1 MAGAPPLRLL
11 FLLSLAPLLAAAAA
25 AKAKASPRLSPNYY
39 RHSCPRVE
47 RIVSDVIAAKQR
59 ANPSTAAGTLRLF
72 FHDCFVNGCDAS
84 VLISPLSTSSS
95 TPPERAAEINLSL
108 PGDAFDAVTRAKA
121 ALESACPGVVSCAD
135 ILALAARDL
144 VGILGGP
151 RFPVA
156 LGRRDSRR
164 SDARDVEGNL
174 PRTNMSARAMA
185 RLFASKGI
193 TAREMV
199 ALAGAHTVGFSHCGE
214 FAHRIYGYRGSAG
227 AGGAAG
233 GGDHD
238 PRLNPEFARALQ
250 RSCAGYRSDPTVSI
264 FNDIVTPRDF
274 DEAYYKNLP
283 RGLGLLASDAALWE
297 YPPTRVFAER
307 YAGNRTAFFED
318 FAAAMQRLGAVGV
331 KTGRQGVVRRRC
343 DALD

>member
-1 MAGAPPLRLL
+1 MGTPLRRRHT
-11 FLLSLAPLLAAAAA
+11 FSLAVLLLLAAAAQA
-25 AKAKASPRLSPNYY
+25 ARPRLSPNYY
-39 RHSCPRVE
+39 RHSCPRAE

-59 ANPSTAAGTLRLF
+59 TNPSTAAGTLRLF
-72 FHDCFVNGCDAS
+72 FHDCFVSGCDAS
-84 VLISPLSTSSS
+84 VLVSPLSSS

-108 PGDAFDAVTRAKA
+108 PGDAFDAVDRAKA
-121 ALESACPGVVSCAD
+121 ALEAACPGVVSCAD
-135 ILALAARDL
+135 VLALAARDL
-144 VGILGGP
+144 VAILGGP

-174 PRTNMSARAMA
+174 PRTNMSARAMV

-193 TAREMV
+193 TVRENV
-199 ALAGAHTVGFSHCGE
+199 ALAGAHTVGFSHCAE
-214 FAHRIYGYRGSAG
+214 FAGRLYGFRGARDG
-227 AGGAAG
+227 Y
-233 GGDHD
+233 D
-238 PRLNPEFARALQ
+238 PRLNPEFARALR

-264 FNDIVTPRDF
+264 FNDVVTPRHF

-297 YPPTRVFAER
+297 YPPTRVFVQR
-307 YAGNRTAFFED
+307 YAQNRTAFFED

-331 KTGRQGVVRRRC
+331 KTGRQGVIRRRC

>member
-1 MAGAPPLRLL
+1 MAGAPRLRRRR
-11 FLLSLAPLLAAAAA
+11 LLSLALLLTAAASCAA
-25 AKAKASPRLSPNYY
+25 AKASPRLSPNYY
-39 RHSCPRVE
+39 RHTCPHVE

-84 VLISPLSTSSS
+84 VLVSPLSSDAT
-95 TPPERAAEINLSL
+95 PERAAEINLSL
-108 PGDAFDAVTRAKA
+108 PGDAFDAVARAKA

-135 ILALAARDL
+135 VLALAARDL
-144 VGILGGP
+144 VAILGGP

-214 FAHRIYGYRGSAG
+214 FAHRIYGYRGGAG
-227 AGGAAG
+227 AGEG
-233 GGDHD
+233 HD

>member
-1 MAGAPPLRLL
+1 
-11 FLLSLAPLLAAAAA
+11 
-25 AKAKASPRLSPNYY
+25 
-39 RHSCPRVE
+39 
-47 RIVSDVIAAKQR
+47 VSDVIAAKQL

-72 FHDCFVNGCDAS
+72 FHDCFVSGCDAS
-84 VLISPLSTSSS
+84 VLVSPLSST

-108 PGDAFDAVTRAKA
+108 PGDAFDAVDRAKA
-121 ALESACPGVVSCAD
+121 ALEAACPGVVSCAD
-135 ILALAARDL
+135 VLALAARDL
-144 VGILGGP
+144 VAILGGP

-174 PRTNMSARAMA
+174 PRTNMSARAMV

-193 TAREMV
+193 TVRENV
-199 ALAGAHTVGFSHCGE
+199 ALAGAHTVGFSHCAE
-214 FAHRIYGYRGSAG
+214 FAGRLYGFRGARDG
-227 AGGAAG
+227 Y
-233 GGDHD
+233 D
-238 PRLNPEFARALQ
+238 PRLNPEFARALR

-264 FNDIVTPRDF
+264 FNDVVTPRDF
-274 DEAYYKNLP
+274 DETYYKNLP

-297 YPPTRVFAER
+297 YPPTRVFVQR
-307 YAGNRTAFFED
+307 YAQNRTAFFED

-331 KTGRQGVVRRRC
+331 KTGRQGVIRRRC

>member
-1 MAGAPPLRLL
+1 MGTMLRRRGLFSIALVLL
-11 FLLSLAPLLAAAAA
+11 LLLAAAGSCAA
-25 AKAKASPRLSPNYY
+25 AARLSPNYY
-39 RHSCPRVE
+39 RRSCPRVE
-47 RIVSDVIAAKQR
+47 RIVADVIAAKQR

-84 VLISPLSTSSS
+84 VLVSPLSSDSS
-95 TPPERAAEINLSL
+95 PERAAEINLSL
-108 PGDAFDAVTRAKA
+108 PGDAFDAVDRAKA
-121 ALESACPGVVSCAD
+121 ALEAACPGTVSCAD

-156 LGRRDSRR
+156 LGRRDSLR

-174 PRTNMSARAMA
+174 PRTNMSARAMV
-185 RLFASKGI
+185 RLFASKGLSP
-193 TAREMV
+193 REMV
-199 ALAGAHTVGFSHCGE
+199 ALAGAHTVGFSHCAE
-214 FAHRIYGYRGSAG
+214 FAHRLYGFKSADG
-227 AGGAAG
+227 Y
-233 GGDHD
+233 D
-238 PRLNPEFARALQ
+238 PRLNPEFALALQ

-264 FNDIVTPRDF
+264 FNDVVTPRDF

-283 RGLGLLASDAALWE
+283 HGLGLLASDAALWE
-297 YPPTRVFAER
+297 YPPTRVFVQR

-318 FAAAMQRLGAVGV
+318 FAAAMQRLGSVGV
-331 KTGRQGVVRRRC
+331 KTGWQGGVRRRC

>member
-1 MAGAPPLRLL
+1 MGAPLLRRRLL
-11 FLLSLAPLLAAAAA
+11 LLSLALLAAASASSAA
-25 AKAKASPRLSPNYY
+25 AAAPRLSPNYY

-84 VLISPLSTSSS
+84 VLVSPLSSS
-95 TPPERAAEINLSL
+95 TAPERAAEINLSL
-108 PGDAFDAVTRAKA
+108 PGDAFDAVGRAKA
-121 ALESACPGVVSCAD
+121 ALEAACPGVVSCAD
-135 ILALAARDL
+135 VLALAARDL
-144 VGILGGP
+144 VAILGGP

-156 LGRRDSRR
+156 LGRRDSAR

-174 PRTNMSARAMA
+174 PRTNMSARAMV
-185 RLFASKGI
+185 RLFAGKGL
-193 TAREMV
+193 TPREMV
-199 ALAGAHTVGFSHCGE
+199 ALAGAHTVGFSHCAE
-214 FAHRIYGYRGSAG
+214 FAHRIYGYRGAGGAG
-227 AGGAAG
+227 AG
-233 GGDHD
+233 HD

-250 RSCAGYRSDPTVSI
+250 RSCAGYQTDPTVSI

-274 DEAYYKNLP
+274 DENYYKNLP
-283 RGLGLLASDAALWE
+283 HGLGLLASDAAIWE
-297 YPPTRVFAER
+297 YPPTRVFAQR
-307 YAGNRTAFFED
+307 YAANRTAFFED

-331 KTGRQGVVRRRC
+331 KTSRQGVVRRRC

>member
-1 MAGAPPLRLL
+1 MGAPPLLRLL
-11 FLLSLAPLLAAAAA
+11 LLLLSLALLAAACCAAAAA
-25 AKAKASPRLSPNYY
+25 AAPRLSPNYY

-84 VLISPLSTSSS
+84 VLVSPLSSSSS

-108 PGDAFDAVTRAKA
+108 PGDAFDAVARAKA

-135 ILALAARDL
+135 VLALAARDL
-144 VGILGGP
+144 VAILGGP

-156 LGRRDSRR
+156 LGRRDSTR

-174 PRTNMSARAMA
+174 PRTNMSARAMV
-185 RLFASKGI
+185 RLFAGKGLS
-193 TAREMV
+193 AREMV
-199 ALAGAHTVGFSHCGE
+199 ALAGAHTVGFSHCAE
-214 FAHRIYGYRGSAG
+214 FAHRIYGYRGAG
-227 AGGAAG
+227 AG
-233 GGDHD
+233 HD

-250 RSCAGYRSDPTVSI
+250 QSCAGYRTDPTVSI
-264 FNDIVTPRDF
+264 FNDIVTPGVF

-283 RGLGLLASDAALWE
+283 HGLGLLASDAAIWE
-297 YPPTRVFAER
+297 YPPTRVFAQR
-307 YAGNRTAFFED
+307 YADNRTAFFED

>member
-1 MAGAPPLRLL
+1 MGLPLRRRLL
-11 FLLSLAPLLAAAAA
+11 LLPLALLATAACAAAAA
-25 AKAKASPRLSPNYY
+25 PRLSPNYY
-39 RHSCPRVE
+39 RRSCPRVE

-84 VLISPLSTSSS
+84 VLVSPLSLSSGA
-95 TPPERAAEINLSL
+95 PPERAAEINLSL
-108 PGDAFDAVTRAKA
+108 PGDAFDAVVRAKA
-121 ALESACPGVVSCAD
+121 ALEAACPGVVSCAD

-174 PRTNMSARAMA
+174 ARTNMSARAMV
-185 RLFASKGI
+185 RLFAGKGL
-193 TAREMV
+193 TPREMV

-214 FAHRIYGYRGSAG
+214 FAHRIYGYRG
-227 AGGAAG
+227 AGGLG
-233 GGDHD
+233 HD

-283 RGLGLLASDAALWE
+283 HGLGLLASDAALWE

-318 FAAAMQRLGAVGV
+318 FASAMQRLGAVGV

>member
-1 MAGAPPLRLL
+1 MTGAPPLRRCL
-11 FLLSLAPLLAAAAA
+11 LLSLALLAAA
-25 AKAKASPRLSPNYY
+25 AKASPRLSPNYY

-84 VLISPLSTSSS
+84 VLVSPLSSD

-108 PGDAFDAVTRAKA
+108 PGDSFDAVTRAKA

-214 FAHRIYGYRGSAG
+214 FAHRIYGYRG
-227 AGGAAG
+227 GAA

-250 RSCAGYRSDPTVSI
+250 QSCAGYKSDPTVSI

-297 YPPTRVFAER
+297 YPPTKVFAER

-331 KTGRQGVVRRRC
+331 KTGRQGAVRRRC

>member
-1 MAGAPPLRLL
+1 MGPPPRRRQL
-11 FLLSLAPLLAAAAA
+11 LLSLALLATAAACCA
-25 AKAKASPRLSPNYY
+25 AGAAPRLSPNYY
-39 RHSCPRVE
+39 RRSCPRVE
-47 RIVSDVIAAKQR
+47 RIVSDAVAAKQR

-84 VLISPLSTSSS
+84 VLVSPLSSSGAA
-95 TPPERAAEINLSL
+95 PERAAEINLSL
-108 PGDAFDAVTRAKA
+108 PGDAFDAVARAKA
-121 ALESACPGVVSCAD
+121 ALEAECPGVVSCAD
-135 ILALAARDL
+135 ALALAARDL
-144 VGILGGP
+144 VAALGGP

-174 PRTNMSARAMA
+174 PRTNMSARAMV
-185 RLFASKGI
+185 RLFARKGL
-193 TAREMV
+193 APREMV
-199 ALAGAHTVGFSHCGE
+199 ALAGAHTVGFSHCAE
-214 FAHRIYGYRGSAG
+214 FAPRIYGYRGAS
-227 AGGAAG
+227 
-233 GGDHD
+233 HD

-250 RSCAGYRSDPTVSI
+250 RSCAGYRTDPTVSI

-274 DEAYYKNLP
+274 DETYYKNLP
-283 RGLGLLASDAALWE
+283 HGLGLLASDAAIWE
-297 YPPTRVFAER
+297 YPPTRVFAQR
-307 YAGNRTAFFED
+307 YAANRTAFFED

>member
-1 MAGAPPLRLL
+1 MGGALLRRSL
-11 FLLSLAPLLAAAAA
+11 LLSLALLAAASCAATAVAA
-25 AKAKASPRLSPNYY
+25 APRLSPNYY

-84 VLISPLSTSSS
+84 VLVSPLSSSAAAA
-95 TPPERAAEINLSL
+95 PERAAEINLSL
-108 PGDAFDAVTRAKA
+108 PGDAFDAVDRAKA
-121 ALESACPGVVSCAD
+121 ALEAACPGVVSCAD

-156 LGRRDSRR
+156 LGRRDSAR

-174 PRTNMSARAMA
+174 PRTNMSARAMV

-193 TAREMV
+193 TPREMV

-214 FAHRIYGYRGSAG
+214 FAHRIYGYRGA
-227 AGGAAG
+227 GAAG
-233 GGDHD
+233 FD

-264 FNDIVTPRDF
+264 FNDIVTPRVF

-297 YPPTRVFAER
+297 YAPTRVFAER
-307 YAGNRTAFFED
+307 YAANRTAFFED

>member
-1 MAGAPPLRLL
+1 MGGALLRRSL
-11 FLLSLAPLLAAAAA
+11 LLSLALLAAASCAATAVAA
-25 AKAKASPRLSPNYY
+25 APRLSPNYY

-84 VLISPLSTSSS
+84 VLVSPLSSSAAAA
-95 TPPERAAEINLSL
+95 PERAAEINLSL
-108 PGDAFDAVTRAKA
+108 PGDAFDAVDRAKA
-121 ALESACPGVVSCAD
+121 ALEAACPGVVSCAD

-156 LGRRDSRR
+156 LGRRDSAR

-174 PRTNMSARAMA
+174 PRTNMSARAMV

-193 TAREMV
+193 TPREMV
-199 ALAGAHTVGFSHCGE
+199 ALAGAHTVGFSHCG
-214 FAHRIYGYRGSAG
+214 
-227 AGGAAG
+227 AAG
-233 GGDHD
+233 FD

-264 FNDIVTPRDF
+264 FNDIVTPRVF

-297 YPPTRVFAER
+297 YAPTRVFAER
-307 YAGNRTAFFED
+307 YAANRTAFFED

>member
-1 MAGAPPLRLL
+1 MGLPLRRRLL
-11 FLLSLAPLLAAAAA
+11 LLPLALLATAACAASAAAAA
-25 AKAKASPRLSPNYY
+25 PRLSPNYY
-39 RHSCPRVE
+39 RRSCPRVE

-84 VLISPLSTSSS
+84 VLVSPLSLSSGA
-95 TPPERAAEINLSL
+95 PPERAAEINLSL
-108 PGDAFDAVTRAKA
+108 PGDAFDAVVRAKA
-121 ALESACPGVVSCAD
+121 ALEAACPGVVSCAD
-135 ILALAARDL
+135 VLALAARDL

-156 LGRRDSRR
+156 LGRRDARR

-174 PRTNMSARAMA
+174 PRTNMSARAMV
-185 RLFASKGI
+185 RLFAGKGL
-193 TAREMV
+193 TPREMV

-214 FAHRIYGYRGSAG
+214 FAHRIYGYRG
-227 AGGAAG
+227 AGG
-233 GGDHD
+233 HD

-264 FNDIVTPRDF
+264 FNDVVTPRDF
-274 DEAYYKNLP
+274 DEAYYKNMP

-297 YPPTRVFAER
+297 YPSTRVFAER
-307 YAGNRTAFFED
+307 YAANRTAFFED

-331 KTGRQGVVRRRC
+331 KTGRQGVVRHCC

>member
-1 MAGAPPLRLL
+1 MGAPLLRRRL
-11 FLLSLAPLLAAAAA
+11 LLSLALLAVCCAGAA
-25 AKAKASPRLSPNYY
+25 AKAPRLSPNYY

-84 VLISPLSTSSS
+84 VLVSPLSSAA
-95 TPPERAAEINLSL
+95 PERAAEINLSL
-108 PGDAFDAVTRAKA
+108 PGDAFDAVGRAKA

-135 ILALAARDL
+135 VLALAARDL
-144 VGILGGP
+144 VAILGGP

-156 LGRRDSRR
+156 LGRRDSAR

-174 PRTNMSARAMA
+174 PRTNMSARAMV
-185 RLFASKGI
+185 RLFAGKGL
-193 TAREMV
+193 TPREMV
-199 ALAGAHTVGFSHCGE
+199 ALAGAHTVGFSHCAE
-214 FAHRIYGYRGSAG
+214 FAHRIYGYRG
-227 AGGAAG
+227 AAG
-233 GGDHD
+233 HD

-250 RSCAGYRSDPTVSI
+250 RSCAGYRTDPTVSI

-283 RGLGLLASDAALWE
+283 HGLGLLASDAAIWE
-297 YPPTRVFAER
+297 YPPTRVFAQR
-307 YAGNRTAFFED
+307 YAANRTAFFED

>member
-1 MAGAPPLRLL
+1 MGAPLLRRRL
-11 FLLSLAPLLAAAAA
+11 LLSLALLAACCAAVGTAAA
-25 AKAKASPRLSPNYY
+25 AKAKAPRLSPNYY
-39 RHSCPRVE
+39 RHSCPRVQ

-84 VLISPLSTSSS
+84 VLVSPLSS
-95 TPPERAAEINLSL
+95 TAAPERAAEINLSL
-108 PGDAFDAVTRAKA
+108 PGDAFDAVARAKA

-135 ILALAARDL
+135 VLALAARDL

-156 LGRRDSRR
+156 LGRRDSAR

-174 PRTNMSARAMA
+174 PRTNMSARAMV
-185 RLFASKGI
+185 RLFAGKGLS
-193 TAREMV
+193 AREMV
-199 ALAGAHTVGFSHCGE
+199 ALAGAHTVGFSHCAE
-214 FAHRIYGYRGSAG
+214 FAHRIYGYRGA
-227 AGGAAG
+227 GAAG
-233 GGDHD
+233 HD

-250 RSCAGYRSDPTVSI
+250 RSCAGYRTDPTVSI
-264 FNDIVTPRDF
+264 FNDIVTPSEF

-283 RGLGLLASDAALWE
+283 HGLGLLASDAAIWE
-297 YPPTRVFAER
+297 YPPTRVFAQR
-307 YAGNRTAFFED
+307 YSANRTAFFED